1 MSRRLNRDPLPLH
14 KPEACS
20 NILQW
25 PDLARGGY
33 YTQMVSL
40 ASLTV
45 FPWECI

>member
-20 NILQW
+20 KLLQW

-33 YTQMVSL
+33 LHSNGSTGSFDDLFMGM
-40 ASLTV
+40 
-45 FPWECI
+45 

>member
-20 NILQW
+20 KLLQW

-33 YTQMVSL
+33 FLQMVPL
-40 ASLTV
+40 APLTI
-45 FPWECI
+45 FIGME